1 MFMKETM
8 TVHEAL
14 CEMKIL
20 NKRISK
26 ALDDFKPVAVKE
38 HCASLIN
45 GKPAEEF
52 VAAARASYQSVT
64 DMIKRMNA
72 IKTAV
77 NQYNAEKHIIVCGK
91 DYTVAQAI
99 YMMSSGMSYQ
109 RELISGISAALN
121 LATSAAVRQNGDS
134 LNERAQNAMNAI
146 YGPKDKSDPEAYLNG
161 LKQYKEQHAIEIVD
175 PLNAAK
181 IIQELTKEM
190 DDFDAH
196 VDSAIQTANATSV
209 IEIEY

>member
-1 MFMKETM
+1 MKETM

-20 NKRISK
+20 NKRIAR
-26 ALDDFKPVAVKE
+26 ALDEFDPIATKE
-38 HCASLIN
+38 HGALSIN
-45 GKPAEEF
+45 GKPADEF
-52 VAAARASYQSVT
+52 ISSAKASYQSVT

-99 YMMSSGMSYQ
+99 YMMSFGMSYQ
-109 RELISGISAALN
+109 RSLISNLASALK
-121 LATSAAVRQNGDS
+121 LATSAAIQRNGGS
-134 LNERAQNAMNAI
+134 LNERAENAMNAI
-146 YGPKDKSDPEAYLNG
+146 YGPKEKSDPEAYLNG